1 MNKMNAIVWILMVV
15 SGVFFT
21 ALPERGAWNGC
32 CGVRSASAEED
43 WKKEFEA
50 ICSRTDD
57 AMSFSKDELKGLIA
71 RCDKVKSVIETLDE
85 STRKVY
91 LKRLKLCRDLFA
103 FVLDA
108 KEKN

>member
-1 MNKMNAIVWILMVV
+1 MKSIIHISAVLILAFI
-15 SGVFFT
+15 SLCDRFPAHILFYP
-21 ALPERGAWNGC
+21 L
-32 CGVRSASAEED
+32 CGIDAAYAQDD

-57 AMSFSKDELKGLIA
+57 AMSFSKDELKSLIA
-71 RCDKVKSVIETLDE
+71 RCDQLKSVIETLDE